1 MSNAVIRPLQ
11 LETPLSARRPHRIG
25 QARGINYGE
34 DVGDDDQYWRDQM
47 SVKQVSETLLDSDFR
62 NEPLPAPPIDEAL
75 IDHRY
80 GGPWTDIKLDALQGY
95 LTFFTSALKNQPIK
109 HRPFELWY
117 LDAFAG
123 SGDRV
128 VERKAGGLFD
138 GEVTHFV
145 DERLDGSAK
154 KALEVDPPFQRL
166 VFIEPDRSRH
176 AALVALKVANPHR
189 DVECIRDDGNT
200 LVRAICGA
208 DHWRTPISEGGR
220 RVRAVLLLDPYG
232 MQVDWTT
239 LEAIRRTKAIDLLYL
254 YPIGA
259 VMRQA
264 ARDLSKVDADKAAAL
279 TRLHGD
285 DSWRCDWYEVSR
297 QQDLLSRD
305 PCMLRAV
312 TARQIEAWFK
322 ARLETLFPFV
332 SEPPPLLTPRG
343 AKLFSLFLAV
353 SNDSPA
359 AVALA
364 KKAVASIMRPRRT
377 R

>member
-1 MSNAVIRPLQ
+1 MSISPGPT
-11 LETPLSARRPHRIG
+11 E
-25 QARGINYGE
+25 
-34 DVGDDDQYWRDQM
+34 
-47 SVKQVSETLLDSDFR
+47 
-62 NEPLPAPPIDEAL
+62 
-75 IDHRY
+75 HRY
-80 GGPWTDIKLDALQGY
+80 GGPWTDIKLDALQRY
-95 LTFFTSALKNQPIK
+95 LTFFTTALKNQPTK
-109 HRPFELWY
+109 ARPFDLWY

-128 VERKAGGLFD
+128 VARKAGGLFE
-138 GEVTHFV
+138 GEATHFV
-145 DERLDGSAK
+145 EERLDGSAK
-154 KALEVDPPFQRL
+154 KALEVDPPFQHL
-166 VFIEPDRSRH
+166 VFIEPHRRRH
-176 AALVALKVANPHR
+176 AALAALAAANPDR
-189 DVECIRDDGNT
+189 DIECIRDEGNT

-208 DHWRTPISEGGR
+208 DHWRAPTSKGGR

-239 LEAIRRTKAIDLLYL
+239 LQAIRETKAIDLLYL
-254 YPIGA
+254 YPVGA

-264 ARDLSKVDADKAAAL
+264 PRDLSKLDVDKAAAL

-285 DSWRCDWYEVSR
+285 DSWKRDWYEASR

-305 PCMLRAV
+305 LSVLRAM

-322 ARLETLFPFV
+322 ARLERLFPFV
-332 SEPPPLLTPRG
+332 SEPLPLLTTRG

-359 AVALA
+359 AIALA
-364 KKAVASIMRPRRT
+364 KKASAAIMKPRKT